1 MKIVDVRTI
10 PLTWNATNPCMSA
23 GTVSSSRSALIVEIE
38 TDTGRRCFPAR
49 ASMGAKAS

>member
-23 GTVSSSRSALIVEIE
+23 GTVIPTAV
-38 TDTGRRCFPAR
+38 DP
-49 ASMGAKAS
+49 